1 VTLLAFDRAR
11 LDTLRLGIGAALDDL
26 HRIRCDD
33 SAAADVMGNI
43 RATIRTLGEL
53 WLPRVQDVVNSK
65 AMISCVRLKNADGS
79 DVAEAPGYASMQYA
93 GMETMDDPWPMPS
106 PPASHPIRTY
116 REVISAIAS
125 RAMLP
130 MAAPIDAHGRA
141 GARYDSLSFA
151 PTAKPVLVG
160 VEDVTSNVLKVVDFF
175 SDGLPVGWHETQTV
189 SIYYLSEA
197 RVTSSVHR
205 LTAYDRNDGPETL
218 LDHTTQATVSGYLII
233 RSDESVGEVSREIGV
248 AKDRDSTKNFPLV
261 RQASS
266 SYSGMFFPDEE
277 PDLEPIPPG
286 PRVESP
292 DVWTFTTSASP
303 MVDEW
308 GTWQR

>member
-1 VTLLAFDRAR
+1 MTLLAFDRAR
-11 LDTLRLGIGAALDDL
+11 VDTLRIGIGAALDDL

-33 SAAADVMGNI
+33 SVAADVMGNI
-43 RATIRTLGEL
+43 RAATRTLGEL

-65 AMISCVRLKNADGS
+65 AMISCVRKKYADGS

-93 GMETMDDPWPMPS
+93 GMETMDDPWPILG
-106 PPASHPIRTY
+106 PPAPHLIRTFDD
-116 REVISAIAS
+116 VLSAVKS
-125 RAMLP
+125 GSMLP

-141 GARYDSLSFA
+141 GARYDSLAFA
-151 PTAKPVLVG
+151 LTVKPVLVG
-160 VEDVTSNVLKVVDFF
+160 IEDVTSNLLKVVDFF
-175 SDGLPVGWHETQTV
+175 SDGLPVGWHESQTV
-189 SIYYLSEA
+189 AVYYLDDA

-205 LTAYDRNDGPETL
+205 LTAYLPDQGPETL
-218 LDHTTQATVSGYLII
+218 FDHTTQATVSGYLII
-233 RSDESVGEVSREIGV
+233 RSDESVGEVTWAIGP
-248 AKDRDSTKNFPLV
+248 DEDDDDTKFVVL
-261 RQASS
+261 ASQSLS
-266 SYSGMFFPDEE
+266 SYSGMFFPDEQ
-277 PDLEPIPPG
+277 PDLQPIPPG

>member
-1 VTLLAFDRAR
+1 MTTLAFDRAR
-11 LDTLRLGIGAALDDL
+11 LDALRLGIGAALDDL

-33 SAAADVMGNI
+33 PAAADVMGNI
-43 RATIRTLGEL
+43 RAATRTLGDL

-65 AMISCVRLKNADGS
+65 AMISCIRKKYADGS
-79 DVAEAPGYASMQYA
+79 DVAEAPGYASTQYA
-93 GMETMDDPWPMPS
+93 GMETMDDPWPVLD
-106 PPASHPIRTY
+106 PPAPHPIRSY
-116 REVISAIAS
+116 DEVISAIAS

-151 PTAKPVLVG
+151 PTVRPVLVG
-160 VEDVTSNVLKVVDFF
+160 TEDVTSNFLKVVDFF
-175 SDGLPVGWHETQTV
+175 SDGLPVGWHESQTLSV
-189 SIYYLSEA
+189 YYLADA
-197 RVTSSVHR
+197 RVTSSMHR
-205 LTAYDRNDGPETL
+205 LTAYDRDDGPETL

-233 RSDESVGEVSREIGV
+233 RSDESKGEVTRDIGLEDDEDTTKFFTLASQTSR
-248 AKDRDSTKNFPLV
+248 
-261 RQASS
+261 
-266 SYSGMFFPDEE
+266 SYSGMFFPDDA
-277 PDLEPIPPG
+277 PDLQLIPPG

-292 DVWTFTTSASP
+292 DVWTFTTSGSP